1 LAHRRVD
8 DAIESEHFGV
18 ECGVSEGLAEARMSF
33 MDAAYSLYDALV
45 EINVPSEKAR
55 AVAQALER
63 DVTATFATKTDL
75 ESTRIA
81 LRADIETLGKDLRAE
96 MASLAK
102 QLRAEMESLSKELR
116 AEMASLSKELRAEMA
131 SLAKELRA
139 EMASLSKEL
148 RAELASVRSDMVKL
162 RLELIIWM
170 GGVQVLVAGV
180 LFTALQ
186 LTLGR

>member
-1 LAHRRVD
+1 M
-8 DAIESEHFGV
+8 
-18 ECGVSEGLAEARMSF
+18 CF

-63 DVTATFATKTDL
+63 DVTATFATKNDL

-81 LRADIETLGKDLRAE
+81 LRTDIETLGKDLRAE

-102 QLRAEMESLSKELR
+102 ELRAEMESLSKELR
-116 AEMASLSKELRAEMA
+116 AEMASL
-131 SLAKELRA
+131 AKDLRA

-148 RAELASVRSDMVKL
+148 RAELACVRSDMVKL

>member
-1 LAHRRVD
+1 
-8 DAIESEHFGV
+8 
-18 ECGVSEGLAEARMSF
+18 MSF

-63 DVTATFATKTDL
+63 DVTATFATKNDL

-96 MASLAK
+96 MASL
-102 QLRAEMESLSKELR
+102 S
-116 AEMASLSKELRAEMA
+116 
-131 SLAKELRA
+131 KELRA

-180 LFTALQ
+180 LFAALQ